1 MSEPLTPGSLIAG
14 YRIDE
19 LVGRGG
25 MGVVYRATELALDR
39 PVALKLIAP
48 ELAGNTEFRA
58 RFLHETRLAASIDHP
73 GILPVY
79 ATGEAGGEL
88 YLATRYVEGTDLRRM
103 LADGPLPVERAL
115 AIVGQIAEA
124 LDAAHAR
131 GLVHRDVKPANIL
144 VDAADHAYL
153 CDFGLTKA
161 GGTTSTVSGLVVGT
175 LDYLAPEQIRGEL
188 VEGPADQ
195 YALAAVLY
203 ECLAG
208 RPAFRRATEA
218 QTLWAHMQEPP
229 PELSVA
235 RQDLPPALDGVIGR
249 GLAKTPEERFA
260 SCVAFLDEAR
270 AAAGLGVSPAVVRR
284 RRRLGRRLAL
294 AGAVVLGLAVAAAAL
309 ALTFGSDDPLTAVPN
324 SVVAVDPATNRVVA
338 VVPVGNT
345 PTRITATEEAV
356 WVLNANDGA
365 GTISRIDART
375 KRASAP
381 FSVSGTPRD
390 LLAAA
395 GSLWVG
401 TGEGRLF
408 RLDPISGLVDESWT
422 LRNAG
427 RSTPF
432 DYNPGAGW
440 LAYGARTVF
449 AASLRTIS
457 RIDPETSSVTPL
469 ASRAYGPMVF
479 GFGSL
484 WVMGENGLVRLAP
497 TSAQERANV
506 GLATYSESLAAG
518 LRSVWLAGTEVYE
531 GVFEVDPVHEVVAGT
546 VRIGGR
552 GYGVATGH
560 GAVWATSDAGEVIRI
575 DPDTGTSR
583 AIRVG
588 GTPRAVAVG
597 AGHVWVSVN

>member
-1 MSEPLTPGSLIAG
+1 M
-14 YRIDE
+14 
-19 LVGRGG
+19 
-25 MGVVYRATELALDR
+25 
-39 PVALKLIAP
+39 
-48 ELAGNTEFRA
+48 
-58 RFLHETRLAASIDHP
+58 
-73 GILPVY
+73 
-79 ATGEAGGEL
+79 
-88 YLATRYVEGTDLRRM
+88 
-103 LADGPLPVERAL
+103 
-115 AIVGQIAEA
+115 
-124 LDAAHAR
+124 
-131 GLVHRDVKPANIL
+131 
-144 VDAADHAYL
+144 
-153 CDFGLTKA
+153 
-161 GGTTSTVSGLVVGT
+161 
-175 LDYLAPEQIRGEL
+175 
-188 VEGPADQ
+188 
-195 YALAAVLY
+195 
-203 ECLAG
+203 
-208 RPAFRRATEA
+208 
-218 QTLWAHMQEPP
+218 
-229 PELSVA
+229 
-235 RQDLPPALDGVIGR
+235 
-249 GLAKTPEERFA
+249 
-260 SCVAFLDEAR
+260 
-270 AAAGLGVSPAVVRR
+270 
-284 RRRLGRRLAL
+284 
-294 AGAVVLGLAVAAAAL
+294 
-309 ALTFGSDDPLTAVPN
+309 
-324 SVVAVDPATNRVVA
+324 
-338 VVPVGNT
+338 
-345 PTRITATEEAV
+345 
-356 WVLNANDGA
+356 LNANDGA

-375 KRASAP
+375 KRASHDVLGAGRHATSSPPPGRSGSAP
-381 FSVSGTPRD
+381 ARAASSGI
-390 LLAAA
+390 
-395 GSLWVG
+395 
-401 TGEGRLF
+401 E
-408 RLDPISGLVDESWT
+408 PISGPRGESWT

-432 DYNPGAGW
+432 DYDPGAGW

-518 LRSVWLAGTEVYE
+518 LRSVWLAGTEVFE